1 MTCRRA
7 ARGPYWPQD
16 GHAAWGRCLARQA
29 GFAQVTNT
37 GADAFHAER
46 RCRVLLRDIR
56 LLGTATLS
64 LLASPDPGVP
74 EISFPRYEFAC
85 YIVSL
90 PVATLKPTQGG
101 PPWIEGRLVG
111 VLGMVVQVRS
121 ALRTQ
126 SGAVGRAQ
134 RLEGQ

>member
-1 MTCRRA
+1 M
-7 ARGPYWPQD
+7 
-16 GHAAWGRCLARQA
+16 ARQA

-64 LLASPDPGVP
+64 LLASPDRVCRRTHSPVM
-74 EISFPRYEFAC
+74 EIAC

-90 PVATLKPTQGG
+90 PVAALKPTQSG
-101 PPWIEGRLVG
+101 PPRIGEHLVG
-111 VLGMVVQVRS
+111 VLRLVVQVRP
-121 ALRTQ
+121 ALRT
-126 SGAVGRAQ
+126 
-134 RLEGQ
+134 

>member
-1 MTCRRA
+1 M
-7 ARGPYWPQD
+7 
-16 GHAAWGRCLARQA
+16 ARQA

-64 LLASPDPGVP
+64 LLASPDSRVP
-74 EISFPRYEFAC
+74 KISFPGYGFAW

-101 PPWIEGRLVG
+101 PPWIG
-111 VLGMVVQVRS
+111 
-121 ALRTQ
+121 
-126 SGAVGRAQ
+126 
-134 RLEGQ
+134 GQLM